1 MIDRSLPQ
9 KAPELPKL
17 LEPLVRH
24 GVDFVLIGGMA
35 GIAQGSA
42 YPSYDLD
49 IVYAR
54 GRANVSRLVAALQEI
69 GVRLRGAPPDLPFM
83 LDERSIENGANFTFV
98 TPYGDFD
105 VLADAAGVRSYED
118 LVAAAREMEV
128 HGVPVRV
135 ASLDDLIA
143 MKRAANRTKDKLM
156 VEEYIVLAEEQR
168 KVAEEER
175 ARTARPRQLRPTP
188 LRDLGPES
196 GSRRAR

>member
-1 MIDRSLPQ
+1 MTDRSLPQ

-35 GIAQGSA
+35 GIAQGSS

-54 GRANVSRLVAALQEI
+54 GRANVSRLVAALEEI

-83 LDERSIENGANFTFV
+83 LDEQTIENGANFTFI

-105 VLADAAGVRSYED
+105 VLADAAGARSYEK
-118 LVAAAREMEV
+118 LAAAAQEMEV

-143 MKRAANRTKDKLM
+143 MKRAANRIKDKLM
-156 VEEYIVLAEEQR
+156 VEEYIVLADVQKEQ
-168 KVAEEER
+168 AEEKKEE
-175 ARTARPRQLRPTP
+175 
-188 LRDLGPES
+188 D
-196 GSRRAR
+196 